1 MSQGHHP
8 SHSHV
13 ALFAGLLN
21 EVINTC
27 FRRKKKID
35 ISMNL
40 GITRLLSLTSSL
52 HQLTHKFS
60 FYNFISFYVATK
72 YIYSRFRLTKHSNLL
87 STTAYQLTKHLKQC
101 EITVYV
107 SSPEKFST
115 LELESFIF
123 IFTCKIAQARSKIID
138 FCIFAP

>member
-1 MSQGHHP
+1 
-8 SHSHV
+8 
-13 ALFAGLLN
+13 
-21 EVINTC
+21 
-27 FRRKKKID
+27 
-35 ISMNL
+35 MNL

-72 YIYSRFRLTKHSNLL
+72 YICSRLTKHSNLL